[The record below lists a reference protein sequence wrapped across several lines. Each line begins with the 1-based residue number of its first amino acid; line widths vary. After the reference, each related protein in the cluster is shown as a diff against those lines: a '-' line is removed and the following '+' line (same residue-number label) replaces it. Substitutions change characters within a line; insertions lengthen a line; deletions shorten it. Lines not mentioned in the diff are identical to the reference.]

1 MDIYGRGQS
10 VGALVTCYCKK
21 KGIDIDDLVEAIKK
35 EQSMFISGIFEGIGG
50 NRENGKAVS
59 NGILEDMK
67 L

>member
-35 EQSMFISGIFEGIGG
+35 E
-50 NRENGKAVS
+50 
-59 NGILEDMK
+59 
-67 L
+67 